1 LKKVFVYLMVLIMVF
16 SLVACGQA
24 NTSADNTEAQ
34 SSTSTGLQKIKDSGK
49 LVIGTSAAYP
59 PYEFHKEVNGK
70 DTIVGFDIDIA
81 KEIAKDLGVEL
92 EIKDMEFKGLL
103 AALKAGKIDIVIA
116 GMTPTEERKQSVD
129 FSKVYYIAT
138 QGVVVQADKV
148 DSFKTVDDLKDKI
161 VGVQKGTTQEEIA
174 KQIVNESQIKGLGK
188 VSDVMLQAINGKID
202 AVIVETPVAKS
213 YVQQNPTLAVS
224 EIKLET
230 GDSGSA
236 IAIKK
241 GNEDLVQAVDAT
253 LDRLMKDNMID
264 DFVMKATELVE
275 N

>member
-1 LKKVFVYLMVLIMVF
+1 MKKVFVYLMVLIMAF
-16 SLVACGQA
+16 TLVACGQVNLSSGNSEA
-24 NTSADNTEAQ
+24 KSSA
-34 SSTSTGLQKIKDSGK
+34 SSGMQKIKDSGK

-103 AALKAGKIDIVIA
+103 AALEAGKIDIVIA

-129 FSKVYYIAT
+129 FSKVYYVAT
-138 QGVVVQADKV
+138 QGVVVQTDKADL
-148 DSFKTVDDLKDKI
+148 FKTADDLKDKV

-174 KQIVNESQIKGLGK
+174 KQIVSESQIKGLGK

-213 YVQQNPTLAVS
+213 YVQQNPALAVS

-241 GNEDLVQAVDAT
+241 GNEDLVQAIDAT
-253 LDRLMKDNMID
+253 LDRLMKDNMIE
-264 DFVMKATELVE
+264 DFVLKATELVE

>member
-1 LKKVFVYLMVLIMVF
+1 MKKVFVYLMVLIMVF